1 MTTTEIINKTFTWQ
15 TFLEQKSWF
24 FKNKLE
30 KKEREA
36 ETYLLKED
44 LKTNQATVIYE
55 AYLSPDSR
63 KLFLK
68 ICFENDYILRY

>member
-1 MTTTEIINKTFTWQ
+1 M
-15 TFLEQKSWF
+15 
-24 FKNKLE
+24 
-30 KKEREA
+30 EA

>member
-1 MTTTEIINKTFTWQ
+1 MFLDTEPCEGTRTDSSFLLKINWK
-15 TFLEQKSWF
+15 K
-24 FKNKLE
+24 KNV
-30 KKEREA
+30 EA